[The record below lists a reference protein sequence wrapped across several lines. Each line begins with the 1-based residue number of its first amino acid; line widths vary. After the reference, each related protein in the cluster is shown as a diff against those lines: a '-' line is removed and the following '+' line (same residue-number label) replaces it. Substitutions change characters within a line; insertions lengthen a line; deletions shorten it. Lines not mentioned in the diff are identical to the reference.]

1 MSAFITGGTG
11 FIGKRL
17 VRKLLERSHETI
29 HVLVRKPSPELID
42 GLVAFW
48 GDAAKRVQFV
58 EGDISR
64 PDLGVA
70 QEDARKLRGRID
82 HFFHLA
88 AVYDLKAEP
97 AQVIAANVAG
107 VANALS
113 FAKSVK
119 AGCFHHV
126 SSIAAAGLYAGVFR
140 EDMFEEAR
148 GLDHPYY
155 ASKHKG
161 EALVRKETE
170 IPWRIYRPGAVV
182 GDSKTG
188 EIDKID
194 GPYYFF
200 KLIQKLRDALPSWVP
215 MVGLE
220 GGRINVVPVDF
231 VVAAMDYLAHL
242 DGLDGRA
249 FHLTDP
255 SPMRVGDMLNT
266 IAKAAHAPAF
276 TMRINAGLFGLAP
289 KALTHGLM
297 GLTPFRR
304 MRKQLMKE
312 LGLPD
317 DIFMFVNYPT
327 RFDCRET
334 QKLLQPA
341 GIEVPAFSD
350 YAWRLWDYWERHL
363 DPALFVDRSLRGAVG
378 GKRALVTGGSA
389 GIGRAIAHRL
399 AEAGAKTLIVAR
411 DVEKLELTRQ
421 EFAAQGLEVHTY
433 SADISDPAQCAAL
446 IETIRTEHG
455 GIDILINNAGRS
467 IRRSVENSYDR
478 LHDVER
484 LIRLNYLAAVQL
496 TMGFLPGMA
505 ERRAG
510 HVVNI
515 SSIGVLTT
523 APRFSAYVGSKAA
536 LEGWSDCA
544 ASEFLD
550 RGVAFTNVN
559 MPLVR
564 TEMIAP
570 TKLYQ
575 HVPTLD
581 TDEAA
586 ALVVDAIVDRPARV
600 ATRLGLFGKALH
612 AIAPSMG
619 RIVLNTAFRMFPE
632 SAAARGEQG
641 GEAAPSADQIA
652 FTQLLKGLH
661 L

>member
-1 MSAFITGGTG
+1 M
-11 FIGKRL
+11 
-17 VRKLLERSHETI
+17 ERSG
-29 HVLVRKPSPELID
+29 SNS
-42 GLVAFW
+42 
-48 GDAAKRVQFV
+48 
-58 EGDISR
+58 SR
-64 PDLGVA
+64 ATSRGPTSASRRRTPD
-70 QEDARKLRGRID
+70 KLRGKVD

-97 AQVIAANVAG
+97 SVVVAANVAG
-107 VANALS
+107 VANALA

-126 SSIAAAGLYAGVFR
+126 SSIAAAGLYDGVFR

-155 ASKHKG
+155 SSKHKG
-161 EALVRKETE
+161 EGLVRAETE
-170 IPWRIYRPGAVV
+170 IAWRIYRPGIVV
-182 GDSKTG
+182 GNSRTG

-215 MVGLE
+215 MIGIE

-231 VVAAMDYLAHL
+231 VVAAMDHLAHL
-242 DGLDGRA
+242 DGLDGRT

-255 SPMRVGDMLNT
+255 NPMRVGDMLNT
-266 IAKAAHAPAF
+266 LAKAAHAPPF
-276 TMRINAGLFGLAP
+276 TMRVNAGLFGFAP
-289 KALTHGLM
+289 PALMRGM
-297 GLTPFRR
+297 MALTPFRR
-304 MRKQLMKE
+304 MRKMMMKE

-334 QKLLQPA
+334 QKLLRPA
-341 GIEVPAFSD
+341 GIEVPAFED

-363 DPALFVDRSLRGAVG
+363 DPALFVDRSLSGAVE
-378 GKRALVTGGSA
+378 GKRVLITGGSA
-389 GIGRAIAHRL
+389 GIGKAIAQRL
-399 AEAGAKTLIVAR
+399 AKAGAKTLIVAR
-411 DVEKLELTRQ
+411 DVEKLELTRE
-421 EFAAQGLEVHTY
+421 EFAVQGLEVTTY
-433 SADISDPAQCAAL
+433 SADISDSEKCAAM
-446 IETIRTEHG
+446 IEQITAEHG

-467 IRRSVENSYDR
+467 IRRAVENSYDR

-484 LIRLNYLAAVQL
+484 LVRLNYLAPVQL
-496 TMGFLPGMA
+496 AMGFLPGMA
-505 ERRAG
+505 ERRSG
-510 HVVNI
+510 HIINI

-523 APRFSAYVGSKAA
+523 APRFSAYIGSKSA
-536 LEGWSDCA
+536 LEGWSNCA

-581 TDEAA
+581 ADEAA
-586 ALVVDAIVDRPARV
+586 ALVVEAIIDRPARV
-600 ATRLGLFGKALH
+600 ATRLGRFGQALQ
-612 AIAPSMG
+612 AIAPEHG
-619 RIVLNTAFRMFPE
+619 PDLLNTAFRMFPE
-632 SAAARGEQG
+632 SAAARGEKE
-641 GEAAPSADQIA
+641 GEIAPNADQIA
-652 FTQLLKGLH
+652 FTQILKGLH
-661 L
+661 I